1 MNPGDL
7 NPEVRLRELRVDY
20 PNFTLGPLTLDFQPG
35 ERVALVGANGAG
47 KSTLL
52 KAVAGRMN
60 DYRGSITVGG
70 TEVQSSPPAIRAS
83 VGFLPER
90 LLGFGWLTV
99 GEHLRFLS
107 SLYSAWDDAHVTAL
121 AERLELPLDSK
132 VGTLSKGMSVKLSLV
147 AAEGFRPPVLVL
159 DEPTSSIDPVMR
171 GELLRVIEECAPSG
185 ANRLLL
191 YSTHILEDV
200 EHFADRVVLLKGGRV
215 VADMSAAEVGGRDP
229 ATPMSTNLYT
239 LLSST
244 DDSTD
249 E

>member
-1 MNPGDL
+1 MK
-7 NPEVRLRELRVDY
+7 PEVSLRGLRVNY
-20 PNFTLGPLTLDFQPG
+20 PNFTLGPLDLEFQPG

-52 KAVAGRMN
+52 NAVAGRMN
-60 DYRGSITVGG
+60 DYRGTVTVGG
-70 TEVQSSPPAIRAS
+70 REVRSNPPAIRAS

-107 SLYSAWDDAHVTAL
+107 NLYSAWDDAHATAL
-121 AERLELPLDSK
+121 AERLKLPLDSK

-147 AAEGFRPPVLVL
+147 AAEAFRPPILVL

-171 GELLRVIEECAPSG
+171 GELVRVITECAPSG
-185 ANRLLL
+185 GNRLLL

-200 EHFADRVVLLKGGRV
+200 ESFADRVVLLRDGRV
-215 VADMSAAEVGGRDP
+215 VADMSAAEVGARDST
-229 ATPMSTNLYT
+229 TPMSTNLYT
-239 LLSST
+239 LLR
-244 DDSTD
+244 STD

>member
-1 MNPGDL
+1 MKPGDVSL
-7 NPEVRLRELRVDY
+7 EITLRHLRVDY
-20 PNFTLGPLTLDFQPG
+20 PEFTLGPLDLDFQPG

-60 DYRGSITVGG
+60 DYRGTVTVGG
-70 TEVQSSPPAIRAS
+70 TEVRSSLPGIRAS
-83 VGFLPER
+83 IGFLPER

-107 SLYSAWDDAHVTAL
+107 NFYPTWDDVHATAL
-121 AERLELPLDSK
+121 ADRLGLPLNSK
-132 VGTLSKGMSVKLSLV
+132 VGTLSKGMAVKLSLV
-147 AAEGFRPPVLVL
+147 AAEAFRPPVLVL

-171 GELLRVIEECAPSG
+171 GELLQVINESAPEG
-185 ANRLLL
+185 GHRLIL

-200 EHFADRVVLLKGGRV
+200 EHFADRVVLLRDGRV
-215 VADMSAAEVGGRDP
+215 VGDMSAAEVGGRDST
-229 ATPMSTNLYT
+229 TPMSTNLYT
-239 LLSST
+239 LLR
-244 DDSTD
+244 STD